1 MKIDEKLWDGG
12 WWNFFGCYIW
22 WENGKKGKKYLNN
35 MRIRRKSIE
44 NEGKK
49 AISQHPEYYIIFFPF
64 SVPYIFSFYIFEA
77 RIQETLTYF
86 PCIKRNKIYFAPF
99 YKICSSSVIKMAR
112 SCKILWISYVFIL
125 YSYFLLATVS
135 LFLSLLLFL
144 LLFLLYDSS
153 NSGRFCIATGNNIAQ
168 KKRTKKQE
176 LILSFSLFLYNCLL
190 LFC

>member
-1 MKIDEKLWDGG
+1 MKEKRQYH
-12 WWNFFGCYIW
+12 NIRNIISFFF
-22 WENGKKGKKYLNN
+22 L
-35 MRIRRKSIE
+35 
-44 NEGKK
+44 
-49 AISQHPEYYIIFFPF
+49 SQSLTF
-64 SVPYIFSFYIFEA
+64 FSFYIFEA

-176 LILSFSLFLYNCLL
+176 LILSFSLFLYKFIIILL
-190 LFC
+190 KKWER